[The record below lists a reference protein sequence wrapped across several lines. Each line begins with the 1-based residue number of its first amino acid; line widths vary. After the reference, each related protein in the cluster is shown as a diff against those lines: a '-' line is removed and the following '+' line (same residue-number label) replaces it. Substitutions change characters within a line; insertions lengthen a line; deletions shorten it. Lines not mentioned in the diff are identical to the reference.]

1 MKMIKKLSFLL
12 LLAASVLSLQSCK
25 KENGLQSFSST
36 VSFWSCGSF
45 NCDATIAIPELTSDI
60 LDNGLVM
67 VYMNAPAGSGVTG
80 NVPLPLILSTTVYEV
95 ALIEVG
101 KITLR
106 YFDSASSN
114 PSQPSSNSFK
124 VVLVENWKSANL
136 QNIDKN
142 DFKAVSKIA
151 SKIIDVNIE
160 K

>member
-1 MKMIKKLSFLL
+1 MIKNLSFLL

-36 VSFWSCGSF
+36 VSFWTCGSTE
-45 NCDATIAIPELTSDI
+45 CTASLAIPELTSDI
-60 LDNGLVM
+60 LENGLVM
-67 VYMNAPAGSGVTG
+67 VYINAPSSSGIAPNT
-80 NVPLPLILSTTVYEV
+80 PLPLITSGSMM
-95 ALIEVG
+95 AGLIEVG
-101 KITLR
+101 KITLV
-106 YFDSASSN
+106 YVDYTSTGN
-114 PSQPSSNSFK
+114 PSSPGSSSFK